1 MKKKRPS
8 IAPLLIFLS
17 LVVLV
22 ASLTVAASAWAEYIG
37 ITKIKSI
44 QFAGAHLLPAE
55 EYERSL
61 QPLLGV
67 PLDEIDLNDVRML
80 MEAHPFVKAA
90 RVSRHY
96 PYTLRV
102 EIRERQ
108 PIAMLNLKP
117 ILFVDSEGVIL
128 PDMGLSDNLLLPCL
142 SGFNPTPELYPPGH
156 ETVSQKVQE
165 SVRLMNQIM
174 AVAPAL
180 YNNLSE
186 ILLNN
191 QDEYVFVL
199 SEYPTRIVIGREN
212 IWEKIKLLNAFEN
225 AIGGPRNLSQYRYL
239 DLRYKNQ
246 IVVRERA

>member
-1 MKKKRPS
+1 MKKKRLS
-8 IAPLLIFLS
+8 IGPILIFLS

-22 ASLTVAASAWAEYIG
+22 TSLTVAASAWAKYIG
-37 ITKIKSI
+37 ITKIQSI
-44 QFAGAHLLPAE
+44 QFAGARLLPAE
-55 EYERSL
+55 EYKRSL
-61 QPLLGV
+61 QPLFGV
-67 PLDEIDLNDVRML
+67 PLEEIDLNDVRML
-80 MEAHPFVKAA
+80 LEAHPFVKAA

-117 ILFVDSEGVIL
+117 ILFVDNEGVIL
-128 PDMGLSDNLLLPCL
+128 PDMELSDNLLLPCL

-186 ILLNN
+186 ILLNSH
-191 QDEYVFVL
+191 DEYVFVL

-246 IVVRERA
+246 IVARERV

>member
-8 IAPLLIFLS
+8 IVPIVIFFS
-17 LVVLV
+17 LVVVV
-22 ASLTVAASAWAEYIG
+22 ASLIAAASEWAEYTG
-37 ITKIKSI
+37 LTKIQSI
-44 QFAGAHLLPAE
+44 QFTGAQLLPAE

-67 PLDEIDLNDVRML
+67 PLKEIDLNDVRL
-80 MEAHPFVKAA
+80 LLEAHPFIKAT

-96 PYTLRV
+96 PSTLRV

-191 QDEYVFVL
+191 HDEYVFVL
-199 SEYPTRIVIGREN
+199 SEYPTRIVIGRDN
-212 IWEKIKLLNAFEN
+212 VWEKIKLLNAFEN

-239 DLRYKNQ
+239 DLRYENQ
-246 IVVRERA
+246 IVARERA